1 MEAARLATTTGAEWI
16 GHAPHEDVQR
26 GRPRLPEDDRF
37 YVPPPGFEHAAPG
50 TVLRSRDVELAFM
63 GLIRQ
68 KFTATQLL
76 YRSTDRTGL
85 PEATATTVLV
95 PAERAPGNLC
105 PVVSY
110 QCAIDAVA
118 SRCFPSYALR
128 RGSFALGALAQLEF
142 LLIAAA
148 LSEGWA
154 VSVPD
159 HEGSQGIWGAPYE
172 PGYRVLDGVR
182 AALRCDRLGLSASA
196 PIGLWGYSGGGLA
209 SAWAA
214 EVYADYAPELNVV
227 GAVLGSPVGDL
238 GSTFRRLNGTFFS
251 GLPAMVV
258 AALSRV
264 YPELDRVIKR
274 HATDDGVALLDSL
287 QRMTTMEAVI
297 RMANKDMDSYVD
309 RPLNE
314 ILDEPEVQFVFD
326 DIKLGTAVPGAP
338 VLIVQAVH
346 DRIVSVDDIDEL
358 TESYRAGGA
367 AVTYHRDMFSE
378 HMLLHPMSAPM
389 TLRWLRDRFAAR
401 PLTENIARTTWP
413 TMFNLSTYKGMIKLM
428 SIAGRVLTGRTLH
441 REPLSTADAG

>member
-1 MEAARLATTTGAEWI
+1 MESASLARATGAEWI
-16 GHAPHEDVQR
+16 GRAPHEGLQR
-26 GRPRLPEDDRF
+26 GRPVLPDDDPF
-37 YVPPPGFEHAAPG
+37 YVPPPGYEHAQPG

-68 KFTATQLL
+68 KFSATQLL
-76 YRSTDRTGL
+76 YRSTDRNGS
-85 PEATATTVLV
+85 PETTVTTVLV
-95 PAERAPGNLC
+95 PAERTPEGVC

-110 QCAIDAVA
+110 QCAIDAIT

-128 RGSFALGALAQLEF
+128 RGSFALGSLAQLEL
-142 LLIAAA
+142 LLITAA

-159 HEGSQGIWGAPYE
+159 HEGTQGIWGAPLE
-172 PGYRVLDGVR
+172 PGYRVLDGLR
-182 AALRCDRLGLSASA
+182 AALQCERLGLSPAA

-214 EVYADYAPELNVV
+214 EVSAGYAPELNLV
-227 GAVLGSPVGDL
+227 GAALGSPVGDL
-238 GSTFRRLNGTFFS
+238 GSTFRRLNGSLFS

-258 AALSRV
+258 AALGRV

-274 HATDDGVALLDSL
+274 HATDEGLAVLESL
-287 QRMTTMEAVI
+287 EKMTTVEAVI
-297 RMANKDMDSYVD
+297 RMIRKDMDSYVD
-309 RPLNE
+309 RPLDE
-314 ILDEPEVQFVFD
+314 ILDEPAVQFVFD
-326 DIKLGTAVPGAP
+326 QIKLGGAAPTIP

-367 AVTYHRDMFSE
+367 AVTYHRDKFSE

-389 TLRWLRDRFAAR
+389 TLRWLRDRFAGR
-401 PLTENIARTTWP
+401 SLSDNIERTTWP
-413 TMFNLSTYKGMIKLM
+413 TMFNPSTYKGMVKLM
-428 SIAGRVLTGRTLH
+428 AIAGRVVTGRKLR
-441 REPLSTADAG
+441 REPLSSTDAS